1 MGLDDTFLHVRALS
15 TLQYRPLIRAYLPDS
30 AIIAAPIAV
39 YYLVLHH
46 LPEDKDDD
54 DKDDDRH
61 PFDRY
66 WKARLISL
74 AVWVAVML
82 LVFVPMHLW
91 KRSVRRIYL
100 SLYQVWLTI

>member
-1 MGLDDTFLHVRALS
+1 MIVSFV
-15 TLQYRPLIRAYLPDS
+15 YAYLFALDRGLLIS
-30 AIIAAPIAV
+30 NTLRLGSRSSLIAVPIAV

-54 DKDDDRH
+54 DDKDDDHH

-82 LVFVPMHLW
+82 LVFVPMHMW
-91 KRSVRRIYL
+91 KSSVRSSCRHRRN
-100 SLYQVWLTI
+100 V